1 MDSKKTIVISGG
13 TSGIGLATARI
24 LVAQGHNVILLGR
37 SVEKGEKAVDTLAAY
52 AGQVRFIAADVCDE
66 SACQRALAQGEIY
79 FGAYMG

>member
-52 AGQVRFIAADVCDE
+52 AGQVRFIAAHVNVRWHKE
-66 SACQRALAQGEIY
+66 RYISAP
-79 FGAYMG
+79 YMG